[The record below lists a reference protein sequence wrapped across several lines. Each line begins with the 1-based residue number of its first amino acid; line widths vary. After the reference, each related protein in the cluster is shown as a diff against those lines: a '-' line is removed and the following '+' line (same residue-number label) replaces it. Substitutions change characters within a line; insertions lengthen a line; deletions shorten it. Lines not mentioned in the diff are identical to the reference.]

1 MTCRYA
7 WVCVCVWACVQ
18 VCLAICG
25 YVWVCVGMPKYAWVC
40 LGMCRGMPCVC
51 LGMRGT
57 RGCVSV
63 CLCVCV
69 CLCACVCVRLCA
81 CLCLRVC
88 LYVCLCVCVCLRVCM
103 RVGIARIAPYH
114 PPFRKWRP
122 GARAQPVQCGLMI
135 YNGRYVKSDVRLT
148 TTYHVNTICLNR
160 LRAMCLHCDPN

>member
-1 MTCRYA
+1 MRGC
-7 WVCVCVWACVQ
+7 VCVCGH
-18 VCLAICG
+18 VCRYVLPFVGMCG
-25 YVWVCVGMPKYAWVC
+25 YVWVCLSMPGYAWVC
-40 LGMCRGMPCVC
+40 VGVCLVYAWACAVRAGVCLCVC
-51 LGMRGT
+51 
-57 RGCVSV
+57 V
-63 CLCVCV
+63 CVCV
-69 CLCACVCVRLCA
+69 CLCACVCARLCA
-81 CLCLRVC
+81 CLCVRVC